1 MNCCR
6 WLLSPCIC
14 LCPCLEESEYL
25 LTNRDRRATLS
36 VSTHDDDWDA
46 DVGSEDQI
54 KRTKANA
61 TLASEMQLQ
70 MQKLSGSQSRSM
82 QNVMVTV
89 DDDSTHD
96 PASSATN
103 WNGYSTT
110 VQDNDQGM
118 DSRMSSKAS
127 ISPNNSSNSL
137 TGRAPYRDIPYS
149 DSQPSPSQQ
158 PKLNETVA
166 PQNVSVS
173 IDEDDDEEVEI
184 SLL

>member
-6 WLLSPCIC
+6 WLLSPCLC

-46 DVGSEDQI
+46 DVGSDDQI
-54 KRTKANA
+54 KRSKANT

-82 QNVMVTV
+82 HNVMVTV
-89 DDDSTHD
+89 DDDSTHE
-96 PASSATN
+96 PASTGN
-103 WNGYSTT
+103 WNGYTST
-110 VQDNDQGM
+110 VQDNIVGE
-118 DSRMSSKAS
+118 DSRIASKSS
-127 ISPNNSSNSL
+127 ISPNISSSSL
-137 TGRAPYRDIPYS
+137 SGRAPYRDDPYS
-149 DSQPSPSQQ
+149 DSQPSPSHQ
-158 PKLNETVA
+158 PKPNESIA
-166 PQNVSVS
+166 LQNVSVS
-173 IDEDDDEEVEI
+173 IDEDDDDEEVEI